1 MRKSNEIFITFSN
14 SLKLKS
20 TNESSEVTNKLSQ
33 KDSKI
38 LEKEKITEN
47 FFDYL
52 INENS
57 NYANF
62 QKVTEY
68 YERKLS
74 RNKSIYDQNFD
85 IIKNKKEEIKELKV
99 HMFDLLVNHVVLE
112 NKNLNL
118 YYEKMKEKL
127 KKEINLIEHELEVYK
142 NSHSEIYKL
151 NYTLNSK
158 LENISKSE
166 KIFEQQHEKY
176 VNIREAA
183 LSKLLKQEE
192 MLKTL
197 NFYFEKI
204 QDFDKNLI
212 AKKQKKLKQLNY
224 EIHVLKS
231 DEAQNEI
238 NLKKLS
244 EKNYELNE
252 YIQKRKYQ
260 NLIYIKEIKS
270 YISNYMKDSVNMNSI
285 HEITKEQNVDYI
297 INKYNKIKFQN
308 KELSTL
314 FSLKSKKIINLNSI
328 FTTLNNEYN
337 FILKS
342 IKQKIRT
349 EKEETKNNIMNHDD
363 YIDKMNIKINKTK
376 NYIEEKNKV
385 FLNNFKLLINIIYST
400 LKLISNI
407 NHSLNITSCQIESLP
422 YVKRDDLIEKNQN
435 YFDTNFTN
443 KNKINF
449 ESNFINQKFLK
460 FLIFLIKELNFQI
473 KSIISNVY
481 YILYASQKEKKERRN
496 AFVSIDLFG
505 DIQKSQRK
513 KSSIIINDNFI
524 SGFNNKEYQKLYEEE
539 LKIKKKKLE
548 ERKKFF
554 EFEEK
559 EFFKK
564 KLNDNPNKRYEE
576 DENTNINSNNNS
588 ALPSIDLLNKNRSA
602 DCISTKDF
610 IQQYYKYYNRGISEY
625 ESMNNSLNKKINLNK
640 FNFIINYTNE
650 FVSNIKEYEDKKLE
664 KYQSILIKSKKIKEE
679 NEKKEISKYLKKSKK
694 IKKLIRDQFN
704 RDISTDSEKDE
715 KVKKEELALQMVTK
729 ELAELKKPKKFMLK
743 YNDKE
748 VSKIYERFDDIRALE
763 LNFLKNKGNFLLD
776 SGFFNE
782 YYFKLKKQYN
792 ENKMKAKNMKIRIQK
807 NIRNKNVMKG
817 SKNNFI
823 SSSVNNFES
832 LLNERGNKSDRN
844 QYEGKRKIILKKIN
858 KNRKS
863 LFRNNSEIL
872 NNNYNSIKLS
882 KKFD

>member
-74 RNKSIYDQNFD
+74 RNKSIYDQNLD

-118 YYEKMKEKL
+118 NYEKMKEKL

-204 QDFDKNLI
+204 QDFNKNLI

-231 DEAQNEI
+231 DEVQNEA
-238 NLKKLS
+238 NLKNLS

-270 YISNYMKDSVNMNSI
+270 YISNYIKDSINMNSI

-308 KELSTL
+308 KELSTM

-400 LKLISNI
+400 LKLILNI
-407 NHSLNITSCQIESLP
+407 NHSINITSCQIESFP
-422 YVKRDDLIEKNQN
+422 YEKRDDLIEKNQN

-576 DENTNINSNNNS
+576 DENININSNNNS
-588 ALPSIDLLNKNRSA
+588 VLPSIDLINKNRSA

-610 IQQYYKYYNRGISEY
+610 IQQYYKYYNKGISEY
-625 ESMNNSLNKKINLNK
+625 ESMNNSSNKKINLNK

-858 KNRKS
+858 RSRKS

>member
-1 MRKSNEIFITFSN
+1 MRKSNEIFITFTN

-20 TNESSEVTNKLSQ
+20 TNESSEVTNKISQ
-33 KDSKI
+33 KESKI

-62 QKVTEY
+62 EKVTEY
-68 YERKLS
+68 YEKKLS
-74 RNKSIYDQNFD
+74 RNKNRYNQNLE
-85 IIKNKKEEIKELKV
+85 IIKNKKEEIKELKI
-99 HMFDLLVNHVVLE
+99 HIFNLLINYVVLE
-112 NKNLNL
+112 NKDLDL
-118 YYEKMKEKL
+118 YYEKMIEKL

-142 NSHSEIYKL
+142 NSHSEIYKT
-151 NYTLNSK
+151 NYILNSK

-166 KIFEQQHEKY
+166 KIFEQQYKKY

-204 QDFDKNLI
+204 QDFNKNSI

-231 DEAQNEI
+231 DEAQNEE
-238 NLKKLS
+238 NLKNLL
-244 EKNYELNE
+244 EKNNELNE

-270 YISNYMKDSVNMNSI
+270 YISNYIKDCNNMNSI
-285 HEITKEQNVDYI
+285 YEITKEQNIDYI
-297 INKYNKIKFQN
+297 INNYNKIKFQN
-308 KELSTL
+308 KELSGI
-314 FSLKSKKIINLNSI
+314 FSLKSKKLINLNSI
-328 FTTLNNEYN
+328 FTILNNEYN

-342 IKQKIRT
+342 IKQKIKT
-349 EKEETKNNIMNHDD
+349 EKEEAKNNIMNHDV
-363 YIDKMNIKINKTK
+363 YIDKMNIITNETK

-400 LKLISNI
+400 LKLISII
-407 NHSLNITSCQIESLP
+407 NHSRNISSCPIESLP
-422 YVKRDDLIEKNQN
+422 YEKRDDLIEKNQN
-435 YFDTNFTN
+435 YFDLNFTH

-449 ESNFINQKFLK
+449 ESNFLNKKILK

-473 KSIISNVY
+473 KSIISKVY
-481 YILYASQKEKKERRN
+481 YILYTSQKEKKERRN
-496 AFVSIDLFG
+496 AFVTIDLFG
-505 DIQKSQRK
+505 DTQKTLQRK
-513 KSSIIINDNFI
+513 KSSAQYLINDDKFI
-524 SGFNNKEYQKLYEEE
+524 SDFNIKEYQKLYEEE

-548 ERKKFF
+548 ERRNFF

-564 KLNDNPNKRYEE
+564 KLNNNPNKHHED
-576 DENTNINSNNNS
+576 DENTNINSNNIS
-588 ALPSIDLLNKNRSA
+588 VLPPIELFNKNRSA

-610 IQQYYKYYNRGISEY
+610 IQQYYKYYNKGISEY
-625 ESMNNSLNKKINLNK
+625 ENMNNSLSKKINLNK

-650 FVSNIKEYEDKKLE
+650 FVSNMKEYEDKKLE
-664 KYQSILIKSKKIKEE
+664 KYQNILIKSRKIKEE
-679 NEKKEISKYLKKSKK
+679 NEKKEISKYLKKSTK
-694 IKKLIRDQFN
+694 IKKLIREQFN
-704 RDISTDSEKDE
+704 KDISTDSEKDE
-715 KVKKEELALQMVTK
+715 NAKKEELALQMVTK
-729 ELAELKKPKKFMLK
+729 ELAELKKPKKYVLK
-743 YNDKE
+743 YSDKE

-782 YYFKLKKQYN
+782 YYFKLKKQFN

-807 NIRNKNVMKG
+807 NIRTKNIIKG
-817 SKNNFI
+817 YKNNII
-823 SSSVNNFES
+823 SKSVNNLET

-844 QYEGKRKIILKKIN
+844 LFEGKRKNILKKIN
-858 KNRKS
+858 RSKKN

-872 NNNYNSIKLS
+872 KNKI
-882 KKFD
+882 